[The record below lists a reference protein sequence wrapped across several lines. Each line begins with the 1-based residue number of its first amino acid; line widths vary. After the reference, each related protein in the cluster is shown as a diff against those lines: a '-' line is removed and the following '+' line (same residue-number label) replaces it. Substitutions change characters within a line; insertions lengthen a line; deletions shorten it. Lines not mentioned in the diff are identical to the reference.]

1 MSDDTFLQRW
11 SRLKTESRKAA
22 PPAVPGAELAPQPPA
37 IIEQKPP
44 DEAAPAELPPI
55 EELTATSDYSAF
67 LRPGVPEET
76 KLAAL
81 RKLWASDPTLAAPD
95 PLDLHNF
102 DYNFPAVPEVVKTAY
117 QVGKGFI
124 DALEEAAEEKE
135 GDEKPDEASSST
147 TS

>member
-1 MSDDTFLQRW
+1 MTDDNFLQRW
-11 SRLKTESRKAA
+11 SRLKAESRKAA
-22 PPAVPGAELAPQPPA
+22 PVPPPEVEPAPQPPA
-37 IIEQKPP
+37 PVEQKPP
-44 DEAAPAELPPI
+44 EETAPPQLPPV
-55 EELTATSDYSAF
+55 EELTADSDYSVF

-102 DYNFPAVPEVVKTAY
+102 DYSFPTVPEVVKTAY

-135 GDEKPDEASSST
+135 GEKKADASPPDT
-147 TS
+147 T

>member
-1 MSDDTFLQRW
+1 MTDDNFLQRW
-11 SRLKTESRKAA
+11 SRLKAESRKAA
-22 PPAVPGAELAPQPPA
+22 PAPPPEAEPASQPPA
-37 IIEQKPP
+37 LVEQKSPEETAPP
-44 DEAAPAELPPI
+44 ELPPV
-55 EELTATSDYSAF
+55 EELTAESDYSVF

-102 DYNFPAVPEVVKTAY
+102 DYSFPAVPEVVKTAY

-124 DALEEAAEEKE
+124 DALEEAAEKKE
-135 GDEKPDEASSST
+135 GEKKADASPPE